1 MTRVG
6 HRTAVAALVV
16 VAALVLAGCGSD
28 PYYRGPLGDGERVE
42 ATARSTAAAML
53 DHLEDADVRA
63 IGGIEEEL
71 DGANLKVVVATVAV
85 GDTEISTSITPE
97 ENGADGPALCGEVA
111 EFCSP
116 GTATDDEGRET
127 PYQVLWQP
135 GVRGGDPGA
144 AGMVLVRDG
153 ARISVSVSGRFVP
166 ASVDWTRFPVSRTA
180 LESILLDEAIGLET
194 LPELVEQG
202 EEIDPFRDRAF
213 NL

>member
-1 MTRVG
+1 
-6 HRTAVAALVV
+6 
-16 VAALVLAGCGSD
+16 
-28 PYYRGPLGDGERVE
+28 
-42 ATARSTAAAML
+42 ML

-63 IGGIEEEL
+63 VGGVEEEL
-71 DGANLKVVVATVAV
+71 DDGGLRVIVATAAV
-85 GDTEISTSITPE
+85 GDTEISTSVTPE
-97 ENGADGPALCGEVA
+97 ESDVEGPALCGEVA

-116 GTATDDEGRET
+116 ATATDDEGRET

-135 GVRGGDPGA
+135 GTRGGDPGT

-153 ARISVSVSGRFVP
+153 ARISVSVSGLLVP
-166 ASVDWTRFPVSRTA
+166 ASVDWTRFPVSRTV
-180 LESILLDEAIGLET
+180 LESILLDEAIGMET